1 MWTTDDTASDVEGI
15 LLLFA
20 AAVLGAGMMVEV
32 LKHTDTTAWEREML
46 KMSVRTSVSSV
57 LQHPTREVI
66 WACCIPGTDCSVL
79 LTSSTDTLRGS
90 SPGRTVNLELGE
102 ELEASKA
109 GIKCVKGIWEMHLS
123 CCSQ

>member
-46 KMSVRTSVSSV
+46 KMSVHTSVSSV

-66 WACCIPGTDCSVL
+66 WACCFLGTGALQRSPHI
-79 LTSSTDTLRGS
+79 LRGHTEGQLTWQNS
-90 SPGRTVNLELGE
+90 EPG
-102 ELEASKA
+102 A
-109 GIKCVKGIWEMHLS
+109 GGGVGGFKSGHKMC
-123 CCSQ
+123 